1 MNKFSKGFFAVLAA
15 VSAAALLCMAL
26 STLSGGKAG
35 FVTNAV
41 NIAAQ
46 PFLKVFSAVYDKTS
60 GVIDSFVNASSYAE
74 ENEMLR
80 ARIAQMEQDKTDIE
94 AYKAENERL
103 LALLDMKSY
112 SYEMSLQGAY
122 VIGGE
127 NDNWYNVISIDKGSS
142 SGVAV
147 NDAVITPQG
156 LVGIVSE
163 VGLTWS
169 KVREITDVES
179 SIGAVC
185 ARTGDR
191 GVLEGD
197 YELASLGRCR
207 LNYLSKDASI
217 VIGDSIEISGTG
229 SVYPKGVYIGKV
241 VEIYDDES
249 GLTVSAVIQSDVNFS
264 SLGEVLV
271 GR

>member
-1 MNKFSKGFFAVLAA
+1 MNKFSKGFLAVIAALSAA
-15 VSAAALLCMAL
+15 VLLCMAL
-26 STLSGGKAG
+26 STLSGGNAG
-35 FVTNAV
+35 IVSNVA
-41 NIAAQ
+41 NMAAQ
-46 PFLKVFSAVYDKTS
+46 PFLKVFSVTYDKVS
-60 GVIDSFVNASSYAE
+60 GVVDSFVNASRYAE

-80 ARIAQMEQDKTDIE
+80 ARIAQMEQDKSNVET
-94 AYKAENERL
+94 YKAENERL

-112 SYEMSLQGAY
+112 SHDLQLQGAY
-122 VIGGE
+122 VIGRE
-127 NDNWYNVISIDKGSS
+127 TDSWYNVISIDKGSS

-147 NDAVITPQG
+147 NDVVITPYG
-156 LVGIVSE
+156 LVGTVTE
-163 VGLTWS
+163 VGLTWA

-197 YELASLGRCR
+197 FNLASQGRCL

-217 VIGDSIEISGTG
+217 VIGDRIEISGTG
-229 SVYPKGVYIGKV
+229 SVYPQGVYIGKV
-241 VEIYDDES
+241 VEIYDNDS
-249 GLTVSAVIQSDVNFS
+249 GLTISAVIQSDVDFNA
-264 SLGEVLV
+264 LGEVLV